1 MKYIRIICLYLKK
14 YISDK
19 QFENIF
25 YQDIDSFQN
34 ALEEEV
40 YWNIL
45 SSKFNK
51 KEDIITI
58 NTYLYNYMLKNY
70 KSVYDE
76 ISDVYVENLINSNEN
91 NIVIDILKK
100 KYEQKEEVLIEC
112 HSINNELEL
121 LYSVKKNLNFPQ
133 HCGNNWDAI
142 EDFISDI
149 ILPKKIILHNWDS
162 IKEKL
167 PLATMKLESILN
179 KVDQKYCKILYT

>member
-45 SSKFNK
+45 SSNFNK

-70 KSVYDE
+70 KSIYDE
-76 ISDVYVENLINSNEN
+76 ISDAYVENLINSNEDN
-91 NIVIDILKK
+91 VVIDILKK
-100 KYEQKEEVLIEC
+100 RYEQKEEVFINFYN
-112 HSINNELEL
+112 INNKLEL
-121 LYSVKKNLNFPQ
+121 IFSIKKALNLPQ

-142 EDFISDI
+142 EDFIDDT
-149 ILPKKIILHNWDS
+149 ILPKKIILHNWNN
-162 IKEKL
+162 IKEKFPQDAIIL
-167 PLATMKLESILN
+167 RRILN
-179 KVDQKYCKILYT
+179 KINPKYCIVLYD

>member
-1 MKYIRIICLYLKK
+1 MKYIRTICLYLKK

-45 SSKFNK
+45 SANFNK

-70 KSVYDE
+70 KSIYDE
-76 ISDVYVENLINSNEN
+76 ISDAYIENLINSNEDN
-91 NIVIDILKK
+91 VVIDILKK
-100 KYEQKEEVLIEC
+100 RYEQKEEVFINFYN
-112 HSINNELEL
+112 INNKLEL
-121 LYSVKKNLNFPQ
+121 ILSIKKALNLPQ

-142 EDFISDI
+142 EDFIYDT
-149 ILPKKIILHNWDS
+149 ILPKKIILHNWNN
-162 IKEKL
+162 IKEKFSQDAIIL
-167 PLATMKLESILN
+167 RRILN
-179 KVDQKYCKILYT
+179 KINPKYCTVLYN

>member
-25 YQDIDSFQN
+25 YHDIDSFQN

-45 SSKFNK
+45 SSNFNK

-70 KSVYDE
+70 KSIYDE
-76 ISDVYVENLINSNEN
+76 ISDAYIENLINSNEDN
-91 NIVIDILKK
+91 VVIHILKK
-100 KYEQKEEVLIEC
+100 RYEQKEEVFINFYN
-112 HSINNELEL
+112 INNKLEL
-121 LYSVKKNLNFPQ
+121 IFSIKKALNLPH

-142 EDFISDI
+142 EDFIDDT
-149 ILPKKIILHNWDS
+149 ILPKKIILYNWNN
-162 IKEKL
+162 IKEKFPQDAIIL
-167 PLATMKLESILN
+167 RRILN
-179 KVDQKYCKILYT
+179 KINPKYCTVLYD

>member
-1 MKYIRIICLYLKK
+1 MKYIRIICLYLKN

-25 YQDIDSFQN
+25 YQHIEDFKN
-34 ALEEEV
+34 NLEEDI

-45 SSKFNK
+45 SSNFNK
-51 KEDIITI
+51 KENLITLK
-58 NTYLYNYMLKNY
+58 TYLYKYILKNY
-70 KSVYDE
+70 SLIYDE
-76 ISDVYVENLINSNEN
+76 VNDTFVEILIETNEYYE
-91 NIVIDILKK
+91 VIEILKK
-100 KYEQKEEVLIEC
+100 KYKQKEEVLIDC